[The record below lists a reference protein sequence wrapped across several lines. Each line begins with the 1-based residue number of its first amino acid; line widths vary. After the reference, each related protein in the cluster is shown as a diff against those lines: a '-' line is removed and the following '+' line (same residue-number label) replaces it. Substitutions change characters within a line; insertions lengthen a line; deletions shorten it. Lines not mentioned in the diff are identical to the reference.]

1 MESVFRYIE
10 VINNGRFSKF
20 IKIPS
25 FSEYFQ
31 KLDAEDNAD
40 LDIFEWKF
48 DLRIWFKAHL

>member
-40 LDIFEWKF
+40 LDIFE
-48 DLRIWFKAHL
+48 

>member
-10 VINNGRFSKF
+10 EVNNGRFSKF

-31 KLDAEDNAD
+31 KLDVKSKAEKKH
-40 LDIFEWKF
+40 LKF
-48 DLRIWFKAHL
+48 GREEFRTFKH